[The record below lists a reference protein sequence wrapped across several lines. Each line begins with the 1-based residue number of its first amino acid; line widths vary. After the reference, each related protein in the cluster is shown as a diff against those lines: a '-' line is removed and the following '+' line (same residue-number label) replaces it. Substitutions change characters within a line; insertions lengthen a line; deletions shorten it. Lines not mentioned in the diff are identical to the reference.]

1 MARVDRGGG
10 GGWLAFIIGGLVVA
24 VAIIGFVLW
33 SNGAS
38 APEGGA
44 DVDIDLNL
52 PAPRL
57 PDAPA
62 LPPVEPPSVPSPTPP
77 PVPVG

>member
-1 MARVDRGGG
+1 MARVERGGG
-10 GGWLAFIIGGLVVA
+10 AGWLAFVIGGLVVA

-33 SNGAS
+33 SSGA
-38 APEGGA
+38 ATPDRVT
-44 DVDIDLNL
+44 DVDIDVDM

-57 PDAPA
+57 PDAPT

>member
-1 MARVDRGGG
+1 MAQVERGGG
-10 GGWLAFIIGGLVVA
+10 GGWLALVIGGLVVA

-33 SNGAS
+33 SDGAA
-38 APEGGA
+38 APDRVT
-44 DVDIDLNL
+44 DVDIDLNV
-52 PAPRL
+52 PSPRL
-57 PDAPA
+57 SDTPV